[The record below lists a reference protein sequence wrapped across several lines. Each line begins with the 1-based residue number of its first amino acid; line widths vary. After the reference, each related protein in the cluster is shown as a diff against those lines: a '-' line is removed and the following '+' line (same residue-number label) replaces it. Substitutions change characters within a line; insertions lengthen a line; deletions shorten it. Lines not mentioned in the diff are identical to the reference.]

1 MCCDKWV
8 FISNRDFSKRSM
20 ILCYYTTVQMMVFL
34 ANCVF
39 SKILIIFK
47 AKNNKKHEFRRGLK
61 FAKNRNHLN
70 HRGNGREQA
79 SVFKLAKIFYLI
91 INFKSTLI
99 CFKARCMS

>member
-1 MCCDKWV
+1 MGFYIKQG
-8 FISNRDFSKRSM
+8 FFQAFM
-20 ILCYYTTVQMMVFL
+20 ILCYYTTVQMVVFL

-61 FAKNRNHLN
+61 FAKNRNNLN

-91 INFKSTLI
+91 IYFKKTLI
-99 CFKARCMS
+99 CFKARCLS